1 MSLFKKEKG
10 DNMTTATIKALMDL
24 KKEFPINNI
33 NNRKRYSPEE
43 INKIIDNKINE
54 VLEDLK

>member
-1 MSLFKKEKG
+1 MS
-10 DNMTTATIKALMDL
+10 TIMIKVLMDL

-33 NNRKRYSPEE
+33 TNRKRYSAEE

-54 VLEDLK
+54 VLEVVK